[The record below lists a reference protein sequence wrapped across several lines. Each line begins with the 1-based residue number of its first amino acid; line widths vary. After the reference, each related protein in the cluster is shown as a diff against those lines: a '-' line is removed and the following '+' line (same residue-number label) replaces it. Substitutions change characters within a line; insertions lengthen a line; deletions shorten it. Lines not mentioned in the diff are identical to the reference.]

1 MKNFHA
7 DWLDKWARYTPDR
20 LMIRSVSSGKE
31 WTYFEFNNRINFL
44 AKKSKTVGL
53 SQQEKEEQQILRKE
67 YLANFRENFKKQ
79 LNNIEIVD

>member
-1 MKNFHA
+1 MEGVIF
-7 DWLDKWARYTPDR
+7 L
-20 LMIRSVSSGKE
+20 ISKE
-31 WTYFEFNNRINFL
+31 KIDRINFL
-44 AKKSKTVGL
+44 AKKSKTIGL

>member
-1 MKNFHA
+1 
-7 DWLDKWARYTPDR
+7 
-20 LMIRSVSSGKE
+20 MISKE
-31 WTYFEFNNRINFL
+31 KIDRINFL
-44 AKKSKTVGL
+44 AKKSKTIGL